1 MLDFKIIEEVMPN
14 KEVINALNNSL
25 FRVVPG
31 KLKQLLNT
39 NLTYV
44 VPTMYIVV
52 SPVTL
57 TILEYISYN
66 NLKLPNLIIK
76 EINNNPLNKYGSLR
90 LEYLKNHKKYE
101 YFALLMERKL
111 Q

>member
-57 TILEYISYN
+57 TILEYKVSEISNKNFY
-66 NLKLPNLIIK
+66 IK
-76 EINNNPLNKYGSLR
+76 EYNEKYSLKELLNV
-90 LEYLKNHKKYE
+90 LKNILK
-101 YFALLMERKL
+101 
-111 Q
+111 

>member
-57 TILEYISYN
+57 TILEYKVSEISNKNFY
-66 NLKLPNLIIK
+66 IK
-76 EINNNPLNKYGSLR
+76 EYNEKYSKCSQKYFKIR
-90 LEYLKNHKKYE
+90 LKNSNKCVK
-101 YFALLMERKL
+101 FA
-111 Q
+111 